1 MINEQDLYQ
10 YKSPIPDVLLG
21 FSSRF
26 TYKNWDLGFSLRAS
40 IGNYVYNNMASKA
53 GSLQNISN
61 NDYLSNIS
69 TSYLDTGFKRAQYL
83 SDYYVENGS
92 FLRMDNLN
100 IGYNFPHFIN
110 DKYKLRVSLSAQN
123 VFLITKYSG
132 LDPELLTTELN
143 GTTKSGIDNNAYQRP
158 RIYSLGFNFQ
168 F

>member
-1 MINEQDLYQ
+1 
-10 YKSPIPDVLLG
+10 
-21 FSSRF
+21 
-26 TYKNWDLGFSLRAS
+26 
-40 IGNYVYNNMASKA
+40 MASKA

-123 VFLITKYSG
+123 VF
-132 LDPELLTTELN
+132 
-143 GTTKSGIDNNAYQRP
+143 
-158 RIYSLGFNFQ
+158 
-168 F
+168 